1 VIKRSEDYIRK
12 LYEKLM
18 NESEVAREL
27 GVSRQSMYDYR
38 VRHNINYNPDTAK
51 VKTYNE
57 KYADRNDKIVSM
69 YLSGIPMEK
78 ICAKFEMNKPA
89 INYILLKHKAKKPV
103 VHPSLKRNV
112 EIYRRRKHGTSVKE
126 MAEEYGLDPKY
137 VSTMIYKMK
146 QKEESSKK

>member
-1 VIKRSEDYIRK
+1 
-12 LYEKLM
+12 M
-18 NESEVAREL
+18 NESEVARRI

-38 VRHNINYNPDTAK
+38 VRHDIRYDPKKAK

-69 YLSGIPMEK
+69 YLSGTSMEK
-78 ICAKFEMNKPA
+78 ICAKFDMNPPA
-89 INYILLKHKAKKPV
+89 INYILLKHNAKKPA
-103 VHPSLKRNV
+103 VHPSLKRNL
-112 EIYRRRKHGTSVKE
+112 EIYRRRKNGASVKD

-137 VSTMIYKMK
+137 VSIMIYKMK